1 MIKKSVVFPLR
12 MLLLLWA
19 VSCSDSDTPLFESP
33 ITEPEVGE
41 QGEAPREVPMGDNDY
56 FYLALGD
63 SYTIGTGID
72 PKDSYPSQL
81 TLTLNNRANVSVNLE
96 VIATN
101 GWRTDDLIRAIEGK
115 KRQEYSFVTLL
126 IGVNNQFQGIQ
137 FSVFQDEFKTLLD
150 RSIALA
156 ENRPGQVIVISIPD
170 YTYSPGGKIY
180 DFGGTTSD
188 QIDDYNTFAR
198 NTAIERGSRFI
209 DITDISREGLK
220 QPDLIAPD
228 SLHLSGKAYKQVME
242 RLLPAFDSIFPN

>member
-1 MIKKSVVFPLR
+1 MKKEGSVFPLR
-12 MLLLLWA
+12 ILLLLLVA
-19 VSCSDSDTPLFESP
+19 SCSNNDANLSESS
-33 ITEPEVGE
+33 IAGPEVEE
-41 QGEAPREVPMGDNDY
+41 QREIPEEVPMVDNDY

-81 TLTLNNRANVSVNLE
+81 ALTLNSRAGVSVHLE

-101 GWRTDDLIRAIEGK
+101 GWRTDNLIRAIEEK
-115 KRQEYSFVTLL
+115 NRPEYSFVTLL
-126 IGVNNQFQGIQ
+126 IGVNNQFQGIR
-137 FSVFQDEFKTLLD
+137 FSVFQDEFKKLLNM
-150 RSIALA
+150 SIALA
-156 ENRPGQVIVISIPD
+156 ANRPEHVIVISIPD
-170 YTYSPGGKIY
+170 YTYTPRGSIY

-209 DITDISREGLK
+209 NITDISRKGLK

-228 SLHLSGKAYKQVME
+228 SLHLSGKAYKQVVE
-242 RLLPAFDSIFPN
+242 RLLPAFDKILPN